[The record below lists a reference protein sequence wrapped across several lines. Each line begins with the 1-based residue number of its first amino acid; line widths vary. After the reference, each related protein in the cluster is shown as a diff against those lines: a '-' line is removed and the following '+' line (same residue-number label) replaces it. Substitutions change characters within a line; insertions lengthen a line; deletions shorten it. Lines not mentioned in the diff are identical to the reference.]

1 MAHYRLYFLNEGGS
15 IWRAVDLDCA
25 DDAAAMHE
33 AGKHLSEWSLELWQ
47 GARMVGRLTAG
58 EAEPD

>member
-1 MAHYRLYFLNEGGS
+1 MAHYRLYFLNEGGTS
-15 IWRAVDLDCA
+15 WRAVDLDCA